1 MSSSHSVYNSR
12 SDSILN
18 DSMKYNGRVN
28 TLEINEN
35 PDARFE
41 MYEKIAVKNKATE
54 YRQPLSNEYENNAL
68 SQAFFCKENVQIVQN
83 GLRAGVYKMSGEKQ
97 LIVSPQNIDVLKT
110 IMRHMFIQY
119 AQFLP
124 ENVAKQIDRLNTAVW
139 EYAVPSVY
147 AEAIGYLK
155 YLQDSSSLVVP
166 IDLPKQNDRC
176 YKSLSQKPWM

>member
-54 YRQPLSNEYENNAL
+54 YRQPLSNEYENNASWPSHNSCSYCVPCSCHL
-68 SQAFFCKENVQIVQN
+68 HICGLLVQVW
-83 GLRAGVYKMSGEKQ
+83 V
-97 LIVSPQNIDVLKT
+97 PD
-110 IMRHMFIQY
+110 FI
-119 AQFLP
+119 
-124 ENVAKQIDRLNTAVW
+124 
-139 EYAVPSVY
+139 
-147 AEAIGYLK
+147 
-155 YLQDSSSLVVP
+155 
-166 IDLPKQNDRC
+166 
-176 YKSLSQKPWM
+176 

>member
-18 DSMKYNGRVN
+18 ESIKYNGRVN

-35 PDARFE
+35 PDARFD

-54 YRQPLSNEYENNAL
+54 YRDPLSNEFETSSL
-68 SQAFFCKENVQIVQN
+68 SQAFFSKENVQIVQN
-83 GLRAGVYKMSGEKQ
+83 GLRAGVYKMSADKQ
-97 LIVSPQNIDVLKT
+97 LIVSPQNIDILKT

-124 ENVAKQIDRLNTAVW
+124 DNVANQIERLNTAVW

-166 IDLPKQNDRC
+166 IDLPKQVDRC